1 LEIGIDMPN
10 FTARLP
16 LQNESSAPVKV
27 LLEPLSEYFIVQP
40 GQSIEI
46 YAVFDDSTSN
56 TAFTVAPNDSFL
68 TIYAPGEISGFVDC
82 YATCDG
88 VRLAPDGS

>member
-1 LEIGIDMPN
+1 MSNL
-10 FTARLP
+10 TLKLP
-16 LQNESSAPVKV
+16 FQNESSVPVKV

-40 GQSIEI
+40 GEGLEVHAI
-46 YAVFDDSTSN
+46 FDEKTSN
-56 TAFTVAPNDSFL
+56 MSFTVAPNDSFI

-88 VRLAPDGS
+88 VRLIPEGN